1 MAYERALAD
10 PTRHRRDV
18 RKEKDAAGRGEDV
31 PARVEP
37 VDRVERA
44 RGARAF
50 SVPVLLDLPDDF
62 PEGEGSDEPK
72 PSPQRRADLS
82 TGGERDAAREEIL
95 EPVCE
100 EYCAFAPTPSN

>member
-1 MAYERALAD
+1 MGGALVD

-44 RGARAF
+44 RGASLL
-50 SVPVLLDLPDDF
+50 SVPVLLDLPDDL
-62 PEGEGSDEPK
+62 PERECADK
-72 PSPQRRADLS
+72 PIPRPQRRADLS
-82 TGGERDAAREEIL
+82 TRRKRDAAREEIL
-95 EPVCE
+95 EPVSDE
-100 EYCAFAPTPSN
+100 

>member
-1 MAYERALAD
+1 MSGALAN
-10 PTRHRRDV
+10 PIRHRCDV

-44 RGARAF
+44 RGTRAF

-62 PEGEGSDEPK
+62 SESEGSDKPK
-72 PSPQRRADLS
+72 PSTQRRADLS
-82 TGGERDAAREEIL
+82 TSRERDAARQKIL

>member
-1 MAYERALAD
+1 MSGALAN
-10 PTRHRRDV
+10 PIRHRCDV

-37 VDRVERA
+37 IDRVDST
-44 RGARAF
+44 RGTRPF
-50 SVPVLLDLPDDF
+50 SVPVLLDLPDDLSESES
-62 PEGEGSDEPK
+62 PNEPK